1 MQSCGR
7 ALERRMGF
15 SVLTRR
21 TCLYHGGLCDALNFR
36 SASLHGG
43 GGAIG
48 GSAKRTSRVG
58 GLCERLHGMEHAAS
72 CGTIGRSGQLRLRGP
87 F

>member
-21 TCLYHGGLCDALNFR
+21 TCLYHGGLRDALR
-36 SASLHGG
+36 ACMAVVVPSGALQSGRHVWGG
-43 GGAIG
+43 CAN
-48 GSAKRTSRVG
+48 GSMAWSTQPR
-58 GLCERLHGMEHAAS
+58 AA
-72 CGTIGRSGQLRLRGP
+72 R
-87 F
+87 

>member
-21 TCLYHGGLCDALNFR
+21 TCLYHGGLRDALNFR

-58 GLCERLHGMEHAAS
+58 GAVRTAPWHGA
-72 CGTIGRSGQLRLRGP
+72 RSLVRHDR
-87 F
+87 